1 MHARLRKAI
10 QAAGIFL
17 LPAIFA
23 AALGAFFAATTAW
36 VAEGGTTPT
45 SKLQVT
51 NVAPAV
57 SAVLLNH
64 GNAITLNANATASID
79 INYTLTDNNGCS
91 DTSVA
96 LTTSTAFRDGATS
109 VCAVPN
115 PVANTLNCYLY
126 VSHVTSSCSGSSVN
140 VTDTVEIYYFAE
152 ATDSSSTYPSS
163 SWYAYVIAADS
174 SGATSTATSTGVA
187 LNTLLAIEITSSTI
201 NYGTLSVGTDTS
213 STNQIATV
221 KNAGNSSTTLRVS
234 GTALTRTTTTT
245 LPIATSSQHY
255 ATSAFTY
262 GNNEQP
268 LQPTATD
275 LSGFIIPRPPLDAR
289 WATTTPLPSA
299 IYDHSAVV
307 NNGFIYT
314 TGGCNAGACT
324 AVTSTV
330 YFAPISSTN
339 SVGAWAT
346 TTPLPT
352 AIYQHSAVVN
362 NGFIYTTGGFAG
374 GAITS
379 TVYFAPI
386 SSTNSVGAW
395 ATTTPLPTAIYQHS
409 AVVNNG
415 FIYAT
420 GGCTGSCADVTV
432 TSTVYFAPISSTN
445 SVGAWA
451 TTTPL
456 PSVIRSHSAVVN
468 NGFIYTTGGY
478 TGAVTST
485 VYFISAASRNTYWGV
500 SVSSTARN
508 GVHNGQTTF
517 TAVFSP

>member
-289 WATTTPLPSA
+289 WATTTPLPRA
-299 IYDHSAVV
+299 IYD
-307 NNGFIYT
+307 
-314 TGGCNAGACT
+314 
-324 AVTSTV
+324 
-330 YFAPISSTN
+330 
-339 SVGAWAT
+339 
-346 TTPLPT
+346 
-352 AIYQHSAVVN
+352 HSAVVN

-386 SSTNSVGAW
+386 SSTNSVGAWATTTPLPRAIYDHSAVVNNGFIYTTGGFAGGAATSTVYFAPISATNSVGAW